1 MPRPPPSRQLHPLG
15 DVLIFSPLPRPPS
28 GKALGLATKIA
39 LVAPGTGSCATQ
51 FESERRRRL
60 APTMSVQGLAAW
72 APATGLRRARVSL
85 PAEGSAVCV
94 SMSVSVFVSL
104 SALCVSCV
112 T

>member
-15 DVLIFSPLPRPPS
+15 DVLIFSPPGPPPAPLS
-28 GKALGLATKIA
+28 GKALATKIA
-39 LVAPGTGSCATQ
+39 LCAPGTGSCATQ

-72 APATGLRRARVSL
+72 APATRLRRARVSL

-94 SMSVSVFVSL
+94 SMSVSVSVSL
-104 SALCVSCV
+104 SARVCRV
-112 T
+112 